1 MTKRRWFLW
10 ALPMLLLAAIVA
22 GEASGWFFLR
32 APAQAI
38 LSSQMGREVRITAPL
53 RLHFRN
59 TIRLEVGA
67 LWISAPP
74 EFSIPHLIDAQKLKL
89 SLRYGDLLALRR
101 TTEPLRLA
109 ALSADYIDVRL
120 IRLEDG
126 RASWQFAGEPTTR
139 PPPVVDRMGLQRGEI
154 VLRDPTL
161 AADLDARVGIGESA
175 AAPAAVAEISGQLR
189 ARPLKATITL
199 PEGLPRTLPGETSKP
214 IAAEGKA
221 DYGGLHLD
229 FSGTIGVDDFRG
241 TVAVKGPSLSVL
253 GRLFDTTLPTT
264 GPFRLQGQV
273 VKDSPVWQVKVS
285 QARVGKSD
293 LAGDFTYDTRAQPP
307 RLDGQ
312 LTGRNFVLAD
322 LAPAFGTRDEDGA
335 VVRPAGGRTL
345 PDRRLDLP
353 SLTRLNS
360 DIVVKLDQVD
370 LGSAFRQ
377 PIAPLHG
384 RLTLDGGRLTL
395 SDLDAR
401 TAQGNL
407 SGTLAID
414 AGPTRPEWRADLGL
428 NGVRLDNWLKA
439 AKSAPDDIRRQ
450 TTDKPP
456 PPWFTGSLNG
466 RARLVGHGHSTA
478 QLLAS
483 LDGRT
488 TLFVRDGSLSH
499 LALEALGLDIA
510 QGLGLLLRGDD
521 RQPVECAVVDL
532 DAKNGQ
538 MTPRVALIATPVT
551 VLLIDGKIDLAR
563 EQLDLRLTAKPQ
575 NVSPLTLRTP
585 LRVSGAFANP
595 KVGIEGTPIA
605 ARAAGALG
613 LALLNPLAAIL
624 PFVDL
629 GDRDTTSCS
638 AALAR
643 PIPGAD
649 MPPRRPNRRVEPAGT
664 DRDQTK
670 HSK

>member
-1 MTKRRWFLW
+1 
-10 ALPMLLLAAIVA
+10 
-22 GEASGWFFLR
+22 
-32 APAQAI
+32 
-38 LSSQMGREVRITAPL
+38 
-53 RLHFRN
+53 
-59 TIRLEVGA
+59 
-67 LWISAPP
+67 
-74 EFSIPHLIDAQKLKL
+74 
-89 SLRYGDLLALRR
+89 
-101 TTEPLRLA
+101 
-109 ALSADYIDVRL
+109 
-120 IRLEDG
+120 
-126 RASWQFAGEPTTR
+126 
-139 PPPVVDRMGLQRGEI
+139 
-154 VLRDPTL
+154 
-161 AADLDARVGIGESA
+161 
-175 AAPAAVAEISGQLR
+175 
-189 ARPLKATITL
+189 
-199 PEGLPRTLPGETSKP
+199 
-214 IAAEGKA
+214 
-221 DYGGLHLD
+221 
-229 FSGTIGVDDFRG
+229 
-241 TVAVKGPSLSVL
+241 
-253 GRLFDTTLPTT
+253 
-264 GPFRLQGQV
+264 PFRLQGQV

-285 QARVGKSD
+285 HARIGKSD
-293 LAGDFTYDTRAQPP
+293 LAGDFTYDTRSQPP

-322 LAPAFGTRDEDGA
+322 LAPAFGTRNEDGA

-345 PDRRLDLP
+345 PDRPLDLP
-353 SLTRLNS
+353 SLTRLNA

-395 SDLDAR
+395 SELDAR
-401 TAQGNL
+401 TAQGHL
-407 SGTLAID
+407 AGTLAID

-428 NGVRLDNWLKA
+428 DGVRLDNWLKA

-450 TTDKPP
+450 TTDKTP
-456 PPWFTGSLNG
+456 PPWFTGNLNG

-478 QLLAS
+478 ELLAS

-488 TLFVRDGSLSH
+488 TFFVRDGSVSH

-521 RQPVECAVVDL
+521 RQPVECAVIDL
-532 DAKNGQ
+532 DAKGGQ

-551 VLLIDGKIDLAR
+551 ALLIDGNIDLAR

-585 LRVSGAFANP
+585 LRVSGTFANP

-629 GDRDTTSCS
+629 GDRDKTACS
-638 AALAR
+638 EALAR

-649 MPPRRPNRRVEPAGT
+649 KPTRRPGRRVEPPDA
-664 DRDQTK
+664 DRDQMK
-670 HSK
+670 K